1 MNKMLKRVFLA
12 SALTAAFGTP
22 ALAADEIKIGLG
34 APMTGGSAAFGK
46 QLQTGAQAAIDAIN
60 AKGGVNGKQLKL
72 VTADD
77 ACDPKQAVAAANRLV
92 DQEKVTA
99 VIGHFCS
106 SSTIPASEIYDEA
119 NILNITPASTNP
131 KVTERD
137 LSTILRTCG
146 RDDQQGE
153 VDAKF
158 MKDVLKV
165 KRAAIIN
172 DKDTYGVGLANAT
185 RDAAKKLGIEVV
197 LEDGVT
203 RGERDYNALVTKIKG
218 ANVDAVFFGGL
229 YAEAGVLVK
238 QMRQQGLK
246 TPFISDDGIADP
258 AFVTA
263 AGGVQNAEGVY
274 MSFLKDP
281 RNDPAS
287 KGVVDALKKSG
298 SDAEGFTLYSY
309 AAVQA
314 VAAALTANKDETD
327 GTKLA
332 DWLKANPVPTV
343 TGNKGWDEK
352 GDLKSNDFVLY
363 VWNKEGKY
371 VEYKQ

>member
-1 MNKMLKRVFLA
+1 MNKVLKNVLIA
-12 SALTAAFGTP
+12 TALTAAFGTP

-119 NILNITPASTNP
+119 NILNVTPASTNP

-229 YAEAGVLVK
+229 YAEAGQPLDGFVEFTLKDDARQDPPITEDALVMLGILTAAEYKTLKDLTVKVSHLVK
-238 QMRQQGLK
+238 AVLRTKGIELYDIKLEFGRIGADQSIAVIDEISGGNMRAYQGDKYLE
-246 TPFISDDGIADP
+246 PL
-258 AFVTA
+258 VL
-263 AGGVQNAEGVY
+263 E
-274 MSFLKDP
+274 
-281 RNDPAS
+281 
-287 KGVVDALKKSG
+287 
-298 SDAEGFTLYSY
+298 
-309 AAVQA
+309 
-314 VAAALTANKDETD
+314 
-327 GTKLA
+327 KLI
-332 DWLKANPVPTV
+332 L
-343 TGNKGWDEK
+343 E
-352 GDLKSNDFVLY
+352 
-363 VWNKEGKY
+363 
-371 VEYKQ
+371 